1 MTNTLAAPHPP
12 STGASFGPPPR
23 QAGTRALLDWLK
35 MMRDTQPVWLDPRGI
50 YNVFRYDDAAR
61 ILNDYATFSSDL
73 NRIMPNGAGGFE
85 GGSLMLT
92 DPPVHRKLRHLVSQ
106 AFTPKMAAGMVP
118 RIRELANQLLDGIE
132 GDSFDLVRDYAHP
145 LPVMVIAE
153 MLGVPIADRDQFR
166 IWADR
171 LVALKVDD
179 PTNAEIAA
187 IVGRAMQE
195 MGEYLLG
202 HVRQRRADP
211 GDDLLS
217 ELVTAEV
224 DGKRLRDDEVV
235 NASCLLLLA
244 GQITST
250 MPLGNAILCFQ
261 EAPGVEPAL
270 RSDPSLIPSAFEE
283 VLRLRPPL
291 TQAARIT
298 TVDVTIGSETVAPN
312 RMVISWLLSAN
323 YDERQFPNPERFDL
337 RRQPNRQFAFGHGIH
352 FCLGAG
358 LARIEG
364 DIALRLLF
372 DRFSE
377 LHAAPAGGLPYYED
391 PMFGVKELPVE
402 VRRA

>member
-1 MTNTLAAPHPP
+1 MTDTLAARRLP
-12 STGASFGPPPR
+12 STSASCGPPPR

-35 MMRDTQPVWLDPRGI
+35 TMRDAQPVWLDPRGI

-61 ILNDYATFSSDL
+61 ILNDYAAFSSDL
-73 NRIMPNGAGGFE
+73 NRIMPNGGGGFE
-85 GGSLMLT
+85 GASLMLT

-132 GDSFDLVRDYAHP
+132 GDSFDLVREYAHP

-202 HVRQRRADP
+202 HVKQRRSEP
-211 GDDLLS
+211 GTDLLS
-217 ELVTAEV
+217 ELVCAEV

-250 MPLGNAILCFQ
+250 MALGNAILCFQ
-261 EAPGVEPAL
+261 GAPGAESAL

-283 VLRLRPPL
+283 VLRMRPPL

-298 TVDVTIGSETVAPN
+298 TADVMIGPETAPPN

-323 YDERQFPNPERFDL
+323 YDERQFPDPERFDVN
-337 RRQPNRQFAFGHGIH
+337 RRPNRQFAFGHGIH

-377 LHAAPAGGLPYYED
+377 MHAAPAEELPYYED